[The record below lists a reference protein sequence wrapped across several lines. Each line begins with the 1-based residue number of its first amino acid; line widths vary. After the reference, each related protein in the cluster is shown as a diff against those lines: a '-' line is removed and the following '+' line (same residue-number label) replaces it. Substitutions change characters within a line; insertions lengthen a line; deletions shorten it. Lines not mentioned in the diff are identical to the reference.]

1 MHLSILPGHQGN
13 NILVSRMVKFKKK
26 KIVILNIS
34 EDVEELK

>member
-13 NILVSRMVKFKKK
+13 NILVSRMVKLKK